1 MKFGGVGKNV
11 WDFYVFFKG
20 LERRKQKTAPVY
32 PVNFTTSSRRQYY
45 NAAPILR
52 QISEEF

>member
-1 MKFGGVGKNV
+1 MFGGVGKNV

-32 PVNFTTSSRRQYY
+32 PVNFTTSSRRHYY